1 MAIRLVA
8 TLTCDGCGA
17 ELVVGESSIRARNA
31 AMVAKAE
38 GWRIDDHGRDL
49 CGACADLADH
59 PEKQLAMVM
68 A

>member
-38 GWRIDDHGRDL
+38 GWRIDADGMDL
-49 CGACADLADH
+49 CPVCADVAEH
-59 PEKQLAMVM
+59 PEKQLTMVM
-68 A
+68 L